1 MHKKSKFEGANSF
14 EKQTSIQ
21 YIFEKYVPIFPKTQL
36 NEPPPFPVEGRFAQ
50 SIYRCVQCSVL
61 CFPRVIQLIC

>member
-1 MHKKSKFEGANSF
+1 MTIAEMHKKSKFEGANSF

-36 NEPPPFPVEGRFAQ
+36 NEPPHSKLKDVLLRAFIDV
-50 SIYRCVQCSVL
+50 SSVVSSV
-61 CFPRVIQLIC
+61 FHM